1 VRALVADSSVVVKW
15 FKKGEEFEGE
25 ALGLRR
31 DVLSSTV
38 ILFTPEIVPLEVC
51 RALMKVGYP
60 SEKAK
65 EAYATLSEMGELG
78 FLAFASTAVLKDIAR
93 DQIVGLN
100 LYVADALSLAAAI
113 SNSTDLL
120 TEDRHLLRQGVKENL
135 ERRKLKV
142 VRLGELYPK
151 SNN

>member
-1 VRALVADSSVVVKW
+1 MRALVADSSVVVKW

-78 FLAFASTAVLKDIAR
+78 FLA
-93 DQIVGLN
+93 
-100 LYVADALSLAAAI
+100 AAI